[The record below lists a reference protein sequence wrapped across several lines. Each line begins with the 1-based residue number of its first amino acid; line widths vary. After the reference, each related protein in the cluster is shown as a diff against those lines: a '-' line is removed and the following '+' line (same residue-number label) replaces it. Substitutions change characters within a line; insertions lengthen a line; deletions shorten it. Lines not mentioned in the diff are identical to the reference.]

1 MVLFAT
7 KGYECQEGM
16 HWCSTFEHLNIILVR
31 DVIIWGVGDG
41 IIVLQHPRIAG
52 MFHDEY
58 SRLRTFLIELCT
70 PRLRREGVQ
79 RNSACLTHGS

>member
-1 MVLFAT
+1 
-7 KGYECQEGM
+7 
-16 HWCSTFEHLNIILVR
+16 
-31 DVIIWGVGDG
+31 
-41 IIVLQHPRIAG
+41 

-79 RNSACLTHGS
+79 KNSACLTHGS